1 MGKIVVKSPEKRGNS
16 EYLNENLFK
25 VAALFGPR
33 QIIDQ
38 ILSAEISIYFLSSM
52 FMVSSWLSKPILHWN
67 NFSDYWIHIINYFFL
82 VHTALM

>member
-1 MGKIVVKSPEKRGNS
+1 MVKIFVKIPEKRGNS
-16 EYLNENLFK
+16 EYLSENLFK

-52 FMVSSWLSKPILHWN
+52 FMISSWLSKPILHWN
-67 NFSDYWIHIINYFFL
+67 NFSDYWIHINYIFL
-82 VHTALM
+82 VPTALM